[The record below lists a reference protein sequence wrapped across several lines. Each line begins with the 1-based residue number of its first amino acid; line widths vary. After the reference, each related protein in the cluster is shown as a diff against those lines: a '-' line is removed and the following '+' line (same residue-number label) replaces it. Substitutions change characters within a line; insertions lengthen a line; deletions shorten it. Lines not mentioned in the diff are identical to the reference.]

1 MSARPPATREIPSSW
16 RPFHLGVVQPQF
28 GRIAPSSREATKAN
42 PAKAGDA
49 KLRGYRTPFGARPVE
64 PPNLTPQP
72 GGDMHP
78 RVRWLFVA
86 GAGTALLTACE
97 AIAPRTTGPA
107 TTVPPA
113 QVVVTP
119 DSVALDPS
127 QTQQFS
133 TFGRTATGDSVP
145 VTVSWSAS
153 VGTITS
159 SGFYTADTSLSDAVV
174 TASLSTD
181 PLSGTAHVKK
191 KRVVQIVVTPA
202 SVTLPEGGGQQFYAY
217 GRNNIGDSVS
227 VSVTYAATGGIIT
240 LSGFY
245 TAGKA
250 PGNFR
255 VTAKQTGSSLA
266 DSSAVSVIP
275 VPVAAVSVSPASV
288 SLSVGGTTQLIA
300 TPRDSA
306 GNPLT
311 GRTVSWSSS
320 NGAVA
325 SVNASGVV
333 SGVAAGSATI
343 TATSEGQSGTSAI
356 TVTVATVPVASVTVT
371 PSSATILV
379 GATVQLT
386 ATPKDSAGNPLSGT
400 TVTWA
405 SSGTA
410 VATVS
415 ASGLVTGKTAGSATM
430 TATAGGK
437 SGTAAVTVAPVPV
450 ASVMVTPSSATILVG
465 ATVQVTATPK
475 DSAGNPLSGA
485 TVTWASSGT
494 AVATVSASG
503 LVTGKTAGSATITAT
518 AGGKSGTAAVTV
530 APVPVASVTVAPS
543 SATILVGATVQLTAT
558 PKDSAGNLLSGR
570 TVTWSTSVPAVA
582 TVSSSG
588 VVTGVATGSAAI
600 TATSEGK
607 NGTSAIT
614 VVTPP
619 PVTSCTPTYGSFGV
633 GTWPPACYRPYDSTA
648 WINRPLPVSPQIDH
662 KSAGALHDYDHPI
675 YWSKA
680 SDPVY
685 TISGCG
691 GGGYSTVLNGIQI
704 HALTSM
710 LPGGGSDGHVAIMD
724 QASNIEYDFWQAT
737 IDNNARTIGGTACGR
752 LSIFG
757 DGRVKGQTVNGP
769 DGDGANAAITGLYAG
784 QIRGAEI
791 AGGKI
796 QHGVA
801 VAVTCTNGTFVY
813 PATGKA
819 LTCGNANEPADGQ
832 FFQLTYSDA
841 EIDALPVAAWKK
853 TVLHAMHQ
861 YGFYVDDTGA
871 GSAMNP
877 VSFALHFESDKMF
890 QAFGYEDPLVTY
902 AKAHLGEDI
911 YVSGGVYYYQIGT
924 NIAWSR
930 IQVIKPCVVQGT
942 C

>member
-1 MSARPPATREIPSSW
+1 
-16 RPFHLGVVQPQF
+16 
-28 GRIAPSSREATKAN
+28 
-42 PAKAGDA
+42 
-49 KLRGYRTPFGARPVE
+49 
-64 PPNLTPQP
+64 
-72 GGDMHP
+72 MHP

-415 ASGLVTGKTAGSATM
+415 ASGLVTGKTAGSAT
-430 TATAGGK
+430 
-437 SGTAAVTVAPVPV
+437 
-450 ASVMVTPSSATILVG
+450 
-465 ATVQVTATPK
+465 
-475 DSAGNPLSGA
+475 
-485 TVTWASSGT
+485 
-494 AVATVSASG
+494 
-503 LVTGKTAGSATITAT
+503 ITAT

-648 WINRPLPVSPQIDH
+648 WINRPLPVSPQIDPNSAAIVAQLNSH
-662 KSAGALHDYDHPI
+662 GSPEDKPAGALHDYDHPI

-853 TVLHAMHQ
+853 TVLQ
-861 YGFYVDDTGA
+861 RCISSRTRCSRR
-871 GSAMNP
+871 SATRTLLSPMPRRTWARTSTYLAACTITRSGRTSPGRASRSSSP
-877 VSFALHFESDKMF
+877 VSSKGPAE
-890 QAFGYEDPLVTY
+890 A
-902 AKAHLGEDI
+902 AAI
-911 YVSGGVYYYQIGT
+911 
-924 NIAWSR
+924 
-930 IQVIKPCVVQGT
+930 VQGSNASRSRKAPRPGCWRIDST
-942 C
+942 LLGTSFLGSGRHFREV

>member
-288 SLSVGGTTQLIA
+288 SLSVGGTPQ
-300 TPRDSA
+300 
-306 GNPLT
+306 T

-356 TVTVATVPVASVTVT
+356 
-371 PSSATILV
+371 
-379 GATVQLT
+379 
-386 ATPKDSAGNPLSGT
+386 
-400 TVTWA
+400 
-405 SSGTA
+405 
-410 VATVS
+410 
-415 ASGLVTGKTAGSATM
+415 
-430 TATAGGK
+430 
-437 SGTAAVTVAPVPV
+437 
-450 ASVMVTPSSATILVG
+450 
-465 ATVQVTATPK
+465 
-475 DSAGNPLSGA
+475 
-485 TVTWASSGT
+485 
-494 AVATVSASG
+494 
-503 LVTGKTAGSATITAT
+503 
-518 AGGKSGTAAVTV
+518 
-530 APVPVASVTVAPS
+530 
-543 SATILVGATVQLTAT
+543 
-558 PKDSAGNLLSGR
+558 
-570 TVTWSTSVPAVA
+570 
-582 TVSSSG
+582 
-588 VVTGVATGSAAI
+588 
-600 TATSEGK
+600 
-607 NGTSAIT
+607 
-614 VVTPP
+614 
-619 PVTSCTPTYGSFGV
+619 
-633 GTWPPACYRPYDSTA
+633 
-648 WINRPLPVSPQIDH
+648 
-662 KSAGALHDYDHPI
+662 
-675 YWSKA
+675 
-680 SDPVY
+680 
-685 TISGCG
+685 
-691 GGGYSTVLNGIQI
+691 
-704 HALTSM
+704 
-710 LPGGGSDGHVAIMD
+710 
-724 QASNIEYDFWQAT
+724 
-737 IDNNARTIGGTACGR
+737 
-752 LSIFG
+752 
-757 DGRVKGQTVNGP
+757 
-769 DGDGANAAITGLYAG
+769 
-784 QIRGAEI
+784 
-791 AGGKI
+791 
-796 QHGVA
+796 
-801 VAVTCTNGTFVY
+801 
-813 PATGKA
+813 
-819 LTCGNANEPADGQ
+819 
-832 FFQLTYSDA
+832 
-841 EIDALPVAAWKK
+841 
-853 TVLHAMHQ
+853 
-861 YGFYVDDTGA
+861 
-871 GSAMNP
+871 
-877 VSFALHFESDKMF
+877 
-890 QAFGYEDPLVTY
+890 
-902 AKAHLGEDI
+902 
-911 YVSGGVYYYQIGT
+911 
-924 NIAWSR
+924 
-930 IQVIKPCVVQGT
+930 
-942 C
+942 

>member
-28 GRIAPSSREATKAN
+28 GRIAPSSREATKGN
-42 PAKAGDA
+42 PAKTGDA
-49 KLRGYRTPFGARPVE
+49 KPRSYRTAFGARPVE

-78 RVRWLFVA
+78 RVRWRFVA

-202 SVTLPEGGGQQFYAY
+202 
-217 GRNNIGDSVS
+217 
-227 VSVTYAATGGIIT
+227 SVTYAATGGIIT

-386 ATPKDSAGNPLSGT
+386 ATPKDSAGNPLSG
-400 TVTWA
+400 
-405 SSGTA
+405 
-410 VATVS
+410 
-415 ASGLVTGKTAGSATM
+415 
-430 TATAGGK
+430 
-437 SGTAAVTVAPVPV
+437 
-450 ASVMVTPSSATILVG
+450 
-465 ATVQVTATPK
+465 
-475 DSAGNPLSGA
+475 A

-607 NGTSAIT
+607 NG
-614 VVTPP
+614 
-619 PVTSCTPTYGSFGV
+619 
-633 GTWPPACYRPYDSTA
+633 
-648 WINRPLPVSPQIDH
+648 
-662 KSAGALHDYDHPI
+662 
-675 YWSKA
+675 A
-680 SDPVY
+680 S
-685 TISGCG
+685 
-691 GGGYSTVLNGIQI
+691 
-704 HALTSM
+704 
-710 LPGGGSDGHVAIMD
+710 
-724 QASNIEYDFWQAT
+724 
-737 IDNNARTIGGTACGR
+737 
-752 LSIFG
+752 
-757 DGRVKGQTVNGP
+757 
-769 DGDGANAAITGLYAG
+769 
-784 QIRGAEI
+784 
-791 AGGKI
+791 
-796 QHGVA
+796 
-801 VAVTCTNGTFVY
+801 
-813 PATGKA
+813 
-819 LTCGNANEPADGQ
+819 
-832 FFQLTYSDA
+832 
-841 EIDALPVAAWKK
+841 
-853 TVLHAMHQ
+853 
-861 YGFYVDDTGA
+861 
-871 GSAMNP
+871 
-877 VSFALHFESDKMF
+877 
-890 QAFGYEDPLVTY
+890 
-902 AKAHLGEDI
+902 
-911 YVSGGVYYYQIGT
+911 
-924 NIAWSR
+924 
-930 IQVIKPCVVQGT
+930 
-942 C
+942 